1 MGFIEQ
7 RILESIERAAK
18 RGTGLNTNS
27 IALRVFPND
36 QSQASI
42 VATREALRMLE
53 RRGMVCQLTHGEGRG
68 HPIWT
73 KPGAAP
79 PRSSSPIV
87 EY

>member
-7 RILESIERAAK
+7 RILESLERAAK
-18 RGTGLNTNS
+18 RGTVLNTAS

-42 VATREALRMLE
+42 LATREGLRMLE
-53 RRGMVCQLTHGEGRG
+53 RRGLVSRLMQGEGQG
-68 HPIWT
+68 HSIWT

-79 PRSSSPIV
+79 RRSGPTEEI
-87 EY
+87 

>member
-18 RGTGLNTNS
+18 KGTALNTNS

-36 QSQASI
+36 KSQASI
-42 VATREALRMLE
+42 VATREGLKMLE
-53 RRGMVCQLTHGEGRG
+53 RRGLVCRLMQPEGQG
-68 HPIWT
+68 HSIWA
-73 KPGAAP
+73 KPGAD
-79 PRSSSPIV
+79 PRRGSPEA